1 MASASG
7 TQKSG
12 DSVLTSE
19 DVDHQQTTN
28 RTHDGDTITPEAL
41 EASRAIGNANYA
53 TEADVPSDL
62 TEGEQVWIESDDRLL
77 IEDGT

>member
-1 MASASG
+1 MADASG
-7 TQKSG
+7 TKKSG

-41 EASRAIGNANYA
+41 EATDIIGNAVYQSKSDIPSEYEQKGNMAY
-53 TEADVPSDL
+53 TEADGLVVFK
-62 TEGEQVWIESDDRLL
+62 Q
-77 IEDGT
+77 